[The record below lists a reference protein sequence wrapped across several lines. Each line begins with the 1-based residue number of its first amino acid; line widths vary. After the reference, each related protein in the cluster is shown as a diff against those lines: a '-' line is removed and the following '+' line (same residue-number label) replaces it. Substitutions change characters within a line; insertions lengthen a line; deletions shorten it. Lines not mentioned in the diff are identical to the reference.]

1 MLPDWLLILH
11 LKVNLDQDYHWK
23 VNIVIY
29 ATTYS
34 MYWFGLQMNVGFGTY
49 FSEHFVH
56 LSLILPLDFRVTRGQ
71 YTYLAVPS

>member
-1 MLPDWLLILH
+1 MLLDWLLILH

-23 VNIVIY
+23 VNIAIY
-29 ATTYS
+29 VTTYS
-34 MYWFGLQMNVGFGTY
+34 MYWFGLQMNVRFAD